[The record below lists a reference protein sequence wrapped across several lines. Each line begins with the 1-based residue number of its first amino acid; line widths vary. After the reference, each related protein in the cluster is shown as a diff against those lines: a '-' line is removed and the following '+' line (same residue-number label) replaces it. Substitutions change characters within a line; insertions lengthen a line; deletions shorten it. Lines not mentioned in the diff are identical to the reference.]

1 VCRHQAA
8 GSPTVSPC
16 GRMAMMELGI
26 YIQVP
31 FCQAKC
37 TYCNFHTGVFSPSLY
52 APYVAAV
59 RDEILNHRALYRQ
72 AGVDAPPADWV
83 VDTVYLG
90 GGTPSLLA
98 PEDLAR
104 LLDAVRTQFPC
115 AWREV
120 TLEADPETVTF
131 KKAAAW
137 RTAGINRI
145 SLGVQSFDD
154 RELRAVGRQH
164 RRADIFAAVGWLRDA
179 GFENLSFDLIAGLPH
194 QTEASWETSLAEL
207 IKLRP
212 EHVSI
217 YLLEID
223 EHSRLGAAVLTGS
236 RKYSADRVPDEDTLA
251 EFYRRACQQL
261 EAAGY
266 EHYEISNWAL
276 GAGAPTERAGP
287 SRFRSQHNQ
296 KYWRRQP
303 YLGFGAGAHSFNGRQ
318 RWANGHDPT
327 DYVAALARGRLP
339 VEQLEEIGRQQA
351 LEEVIFLGL
360 RQREGIDLAALE
372 AEYNVSCTD
381 VVHQL
386 ASAGLVTFAQGW
398 LRLTPAALTTANA
411 VLVELLDGLRP
422 VRQTQVAG

>member
-1 VCRHQAA
+1 
-8 GSPTVSPC
+8 
-16 GRMAMMELGI
+16 MAMMELGI

-59 RDEILNHRALYRQ
+59 CDEILNHRALYRL
-72 AGVDAPPADWV
+72 AGVDVPADDWM
-83 VDTVYLG
+83 VDTVYIG

-104 LLDAVRTQFPC
+104 LLDAVRTQFRC

-120 TLEADPETVTF
+120 TLEADPETVTLE
-131 KKAAAW
+131 KAAAW
-137 RTAGINRI
+137 RAAGINRI

-154 RELRAVGRQH
+154 RELRAAGRQH
-164 RRADIFAAVGWLRDA
+164 RRADIFAAVGWLHEA

-194 QTEASWETSLAEL
+194 QTEASWEASLAEL
-207 IKLRP
+207 IGLRP

-217 YLLEID
+217 YMLEID
-223 EHSRLGAAVLTGS
+223 EHSRLGAAVLAGS
-236 RKYSADRVPDEDTLA
+236 RKYSADRVPDEDTIA
-251 EFYRRACQQL
+251 EFYSHACRQL
-261 EAAGY
+261 AAADY

-276 GAGAPTERAGP
+276 WADAPAGRAGP

-318 RWANGHDPT
+318 RWANGHDPAT
-327 DYVAALARGRLP
+327 YVAALRRGWLP
-339 VEQLEEIGRQQA
+339 MEPLEEIGRQQA
-351 LEEVIFLGL
+351 LEETIFLGL

-372 AEYNVSCTD
+372 AEYHVSFAD
-381 VVHQL
+381 AVHRL
-386 ASAGLVTFAQGW
+386 RSAELVIFAQGR
-398 LRLTPAALTTANA
+398 LRLTPAALTTANT
-411 VLVELLDGLRP
+411 VLVELLDGIRP
-422 VRQTQVAG
+422 VQCTPVAG